1 MAEFQ
6 IITDYSVNKPWI
18 LTDATLTDMAVGKL
32 ASLGSDQ
39 GNQLRAQTQ
48 VLQEQ
53 VAAIESLRDLMPK
66 FSESAFIPMSVN
78 VATSTLKIGASW
90 DISDLA
96 NTFPNGNL
104 PPNTS
109 DATIQRLIDFYIGI
123 NQMHTDVGS
132 TNFVGTTNYR
142 ITYKTSPSDL
152 TMKVVVSSTPPQ
164 FDPFAQQYYIE
175 INQQRQYIV
184 LVKTEGFA
192 VPLNANQYQ
201 TWLSQVALARDSAVS
216 QLFTKYQLTP
226 VTGDTI
232 QWQVVTANGSGSLF
246 FGNLPVAT
254 TNVFQE
260 TEVGKIVQSGDGKY
274 YRIKTPF
281 VFGVTFA
288 TFDEIKPVTPL
299 NKPLLFAPSTDTL
312 RDIRGKFSEAAL
324 QVTQRNA
331 SQQLLVN
338 SLLVSY
344 NYHFDAAANVL
355 KAFSDLRSRVAGNV

>member
-1 MAEFQ
+1 MTEFQ
-6 IITDYSVNKPWI
+6 VITDYSVNKAWI

-53 VAAIESLRDLMPK
+53 VADIEFLRDLMPK
-66 FSESAFIPMSVN
+66 FSESAFVPINVN
-78 VATSTLKIGASW
+78 VATSALKIGASW

-96 NTFPNGNL
+96 NAFPNGNL
-104 PPNTS
+104 PPNTA
-109 DATIQRLIDFYIGI
+109 DATIQRLIDFYNGI

-132 TNFVGTTNYR
+132 TNFVGATNYR
-142 ITYKTSPSDL
+142 ITYKNSASDL
-152 TMKVVVSSTPPQ
+152 TTQVVVSTTPPILDTQ
-164 FDPFAQQYYIE
+164 AGQYYIE

-184 LVKTEGFA
+184 LVKSEGFA
-192 VPLNANQYQ
+192 VPINANQYQ
-201 TWLSQVALARDSAVS
+201 TWLSQAAVARDSAVT

-226 VTGDTI
+226 VAGNTI
-232 QWQVVTANGSGSLF
+232 QWQVVTANGTGSLF
-246 FGNLPVAT
+246 YGNLPVAT

-281 VFGVTFA
+281 VFGVAFA

-299 NKPLLFAPSTDTL
+299 TKPLLFAPSADTL
-312 RDIRGKFSEAAL
+312 REIRGKFSEAAL

-355 KAFSDLRSRVAGNV
+355 KAFSDMRNRVAGNV